1 VLQAPVL
8 PQGGLAVQGPKQ
20 QTPLLVLQLLFWHW
34 LFAVHGFPSATS
46 KQLPFWQVCRD
57 KQSPFPVQ
65 VVLHAPLAQAYARHI
80 VATVVDGTHVP
91 PPLQVEGVNTA
102 VPVPLHVCPEH
113 TKPATCFW
121 QAPAPLQSPVL
132 PHGCDVLVGQSPL
145 RPPEVF
151 GKLAQVPKLPGT
163 LHALQGTTGVPL
175 EGPQN
180 AALQQTPSVQK
191 FPVKQSL
198 VVVQACPS
206 RFLVPQSCVTGSQ
219 MFGARHWLSVEHAA

>member
-20 QTPLLVLQLLFWHW
+20 QTPLVVLQLLFWHW
-34 LFAVHGFPSATS
+34 LFAVHARPSALST
-46 KQLPFWQVCRD
+46 QLPPWQVSGAT
-57 KQSPFPVQ
+57 QSPFTVQ
-65 VVLHAPLAQAYARHI
+65 LVLHAPAAQAYGGQAF
-80 VATVVDGTHVP
+80 ATVVDVVHVP
-91 PPLQVEGVNTA
+91 LPLQVEGVNRF
-102 VPVPLHVCPEH
+102 VPLHVCPEH
-113 TKPATCFW
+113 AKPAICCW